1 MSQADIRV
9 PLRTSIA
16 YGLPG
21 IGAGYMYL
29 LLSLYVM
36 KFSTDVL
43 LISPV
48 VMGLIFSA
56 SRIWDAL
63 SDPVAGYLSDRT
75 TLKFG
80 RRRTWII
87 LRCIPI
93 SIAFFAV
100 FSQPTSMQGEDLDRW
115 MMFAILG
122 FYSAMTLFFVPHMAL
137 GAELSTNYHERTRLF
152 GVRHIFYTV
161 GSILALASMHYLIQ
175 EELRVDGNVRE
186 LASNLALWSVLITSL
201 LIIYS
206 VSRLKENPDYQDR
219 VNKNPFKA
227 FADVWKNPHAK
238 ILIII
243 LFIENVGGAAIGVL
257 TLYIAQYVVE
267 APAWAP
273 LIILAYM
280 LPSTLS
286 VPLWIPLSRK
296 FGKVNLWVFS
306 LFLTGVSF
314 GGIFLILFA
323 PDVETRLWIIFI
335 GAFFA
340 GIAAG
345 CGGAIGPSIK
355 GDVIDYDEYLT
366 GERKEGSYFA
376 ALNFVYKSAYGVM
389 LLLTGFV
396 LEYSGFIPNQDQTME
411 VKLALTSLYGIVP
424 LICYSAGAALLFYK
438 FKLGEKEYEKI
449 RTILDKS

>member
-87 LRCIPI
+87 ISCIPI

-100 FSQPTSMQGEDLDRW
+100 FSPPATLQGEDLDRW

-175 EELRVDGNVRE
+175 EELRVDGDVRE

-206 VSRLKENPDYQDR
+206 VSRLKENPNYQDR

-323 PDVETRLWIIFI
+323 PYVETRLWIIFI

-424 LICYSAGAALLFYK
+424 LICYSVGAALLFYK

-449 RTILDKS
+449 RTILDKG

>member
-1 MSQADIRV
+1 
-9 PLRTSIA
+9 
-16 YGLPG
+16 
-21 IGAGYMYL
+21 
-29 LLSLYVM
+29 
-36 KFSTDVL
+36 
-43 LISPV
+43 
-48 VMGLIFSA
+48 
-56 SRIWDAL
+56 
-63 SDPVAGYLSDRT
+63 
-75 TLKFG
+75 
-80 RRRTWII
+80 
-87 LRCIPI
+87 
-93 SIAFFAV
+93 
-100 FSQPTSMQGEDLDRW
+100 
-115 MMFAILG
+115 
-122 FYSAMTLFFVPHMAL
+122 MAL
-137 GAELSTNYHERTRLF
+137 GAELSSNYHERTRLF
-152 GVRHIFYTV
+152 GVRHIFYTF
-161 GSILALASMHYLIQ
+161 GSILSLASMHYLIQ
-175 EELRVDGNVRE
+175 EELRADGNVRE
-186 LASNLALWSVLITSL
+186 LASSLALWAVVITSI

-206 VSRLKENPDYQDR
+206 VSRLKENPDYQNR

-238 ILIII
+238 ILIVII
-243 LFIENVGGAAIGVL
+243 FIENIGGAAIGVL

-273 LIILAYM
+273 LIIFAYM

-286 VPLWIPLSRK
+286 VPIWIPLSRK

-323 PDVETRLWIIFI
+323 PDVEVRLLIIFI

-389 LLLTGFV
+389 LLLTGFA

-411 VKLALTSLYGIVP
+411 VKFVLTSLYGLLP
-424 LICYSAGAALLFYK
+424 LICYSIGAALLFYK

-449 RTILDKS
+449 RKVLDKVD